1 MSDSQDTSQNQSS
14 TETIANKTDA
24 EGFEAQAPH
33 PRASNRSH
41 AMVAGKM
48 LALAVGMFG
57 FGYAMVPIYD
67 IICEVTGLNGKTGRV
82 SIAEAEAEAAKVD
95 PNRTVTV
102 QFTSTINA
110 SGSWKFEPTVK
121 EMVVKPGQTY
131 QTSYYAEN
139 LTNATTV
146 GQATPSVSPSEAAKY
161 FNKTECF
168 CFTQQLFEP
177 LASKDMPLVFI
188 IDADLPLT
196 VDRVTLSYTFFNTP
210 GAYPSAVD
218 QSASLSPSLTRFTQ
232 EFSQ

>member
-1 MSDSQDTSQNQSS
+1 MSDH
-14 TETIANKTDA
+14 
-24 EGFEAQAPH
+24 QADQPH
-33 PRASNRSH
+33 PRATNKSH
-41 AMVAGKM
+41 AAVAGKM

-82 SIAEAEAEAAKVD
+82 SIAEAEAAKLD
-95 PNRTVTV
+95 ENREIVV

-110 SGSWKFEPTVK
+110 SGSWKFEPTVR
-121 EMVVKPGQTY
+121 EMRVKPGQTY

-188 IDADLPLT
+188 IDPDLPLT
-196 VDRVTLSYTFFNTP
+196 VDRVTLSYTFFNSP
-210 GAYPSAVD
+210 GATPAAD
-218 QSASLSPSLTRFTQ
+218 QSASLSPSLTGFTQ
-232 EFSQ
+232 EISQ

>member
-1 MSDSQDTSQNQSS
+1 MSMNDSHTDTPTESDLEAKQAKQLHSQPQ
-14 TETIANKTDA
+14 
-24 EGFEAQAPH
+24 AQPH
-33 PRASNRSH
+33 PRATKKSH

-82 SIAEAEAEAAKVD
+82 SIAEAEAAKAD
-95 PNRTVTV
+95 PNREVVV

-121 EMVVKPGQTY
+121 QMVVKPGQTY

-139 LTNATTV
+139 LSNATTV

-188 IDADLPLT
+188 IDPDLPLT

-210 GAYPSAVD
+210 GGAPTAD
-218 QSASLSPSLTRFTQ
+218 QSASLSAEFTGLTQ
-232 EFSQ
+232 EISQ